1 MIIRRNRAF
10 APLSLTLGSAIL
22 AFGLAQ
28 DAQGVVIASQDFEG
42 NSTSEGIPAEGT
54 AVSLG
59 FYDDTTGVYT
69 MPGLGFDSGVG
80 LGWTHSTSAPPP
92 EGVTPGSDAG
102 DVIGVV
108 SNSSPKTYGTS
119 NGLAGAAGE
128 SGNYYVVED
137 GDGTWTVAFDPVDA
151 SNYQNLML
159 SFTWAVDNDG
169 GGSTAGSNFEV
180 TVNGVSVFKVDG
192 AGDHFDGSAAGG
204 LDDLDGPYINAFAA
218 ENIDISAF
226 DGQILNISFA
236 IANNTAPE
244 DIAFDNL
251 EVSGVPATGLVG
263 DLDGDGFVGISDLNI
278 VLGNW
283 NQNVAAGDPLQGD
296 PSGDG
301 FVGIEDLNEVLG
313 NWNAGTPPTAT
324 VPEPA
329 TLALLGLGGL
339 AMLRRR

>member
-180 TVNGVSVFKVDG
+180 TDFIEVTVNGVSVFKVDG

-236 IANNTAPE
+236 IANNAAPE
-244 DIAFDNL
+244 DIAFDN
-251 EVSGVPATGLVG
+251 VMVTG
-263 DLDGDGFVGISDLNI
+263 
-278 VLGNW
+278 
-283 NQNVAAGDPLQGD
+283 
-296 PSGDG
+296 
-301 FVGIEDLNEVLG
+301 
-313 NWNAGTPPTAT
+313 

-329 TLALLGLGGL
+329 SLALLGLGAVGL
-339 AMLRRR
+339 VRRR